1 VVRRIATGFLVLS
14 ALATTAAWAVAPPP
28 TGTLACGSTG
38 SVTLKPGDPGH
49 TQPASTKNISVKVHN
64 GAVDTCNNAGVT
76 GGKLPINGGVITFNG
91 KIPPGATC
99 DTLLS
104 APPNITKPVLVI
116 KLTGTNPKSG
126 KPSTVA
132 VIKPTNLVFSVV
144 GTGFHIVG
152 DVPQTKAGNK
162 PFGNETFEAQLNTDN
177 IADAVA
183 CISGPTPLTHID
195 FSTAGGSTISV
206 HP

>member
-1 VVRRIATGFLVLS
+1 VAGLLLARPDDEVEVGIVAAVLVR
-14 ALATTAAWAVAPPP
+14 TA
-28 TGTLACGSTG
+28 
-38 SVTLKPGDPGH
+38 
-49 TQPASTKNISVKVHN
+49 
-64 GAVDTCNNAGVT
+64 GADLEHHRSAGVT
-76 GGKLPINGGVITFNG
+76 GGKLPIDGGVITFNG

-104 APPNITKPVLVI
+104 APPNIIKPVLVI

-152 DVPQTKAGNK
+152 DVPQTSAGNK
-162 PFGNETFEAQLNTDN
+162 PFGSETFEAQLNTDN
-177 IADAVA
+177 LADAAA
-183 CISGPTPLTHID
+183 CISGPTPVTHID